1 MEIYSHW
8 RTRTIGE
15 AQEQGYTAPPGDLPR
30 MQTYCRCAVAVVA
43 GSEGHANRETF
54 LGNIPLRCQRCGN
67 AAPIIGVRQNNTA

>member
-43 GSEGHANRETF
+43 GSEGHEPRDVSRQHSPAVPT
-54 LGNIPLRCQRCGN
+54 LRKCGTDYWR
-67 AAPIIGVRQNNTA
+67 ASKQHRL